1 MTEEIV
7 IGDRHYYKQS
17 GEWRLKAQ
25 NKGAYDTYT
34 NECCSPLLDEIE
46 RLRNALAEQTITHE
60 VQKTNTLS
68 EIERLRRCLQ
78 HAIDHVGKWGLF
90 TVEEKQAILAEYEQV
105 VRGD

>member
-46 RLRNALAEQTITHE
+46 QLRKDKRELEMHI
-60 VQKTNTLS
+60 
-68 EIERLRRCLQ
+68 
-78 HAIDHVGKWGLF
+78 GKLVF
-90 TVEEKQAILAEYEQV
+90 EKYDL
-105 VRGD
+105 